1 MIEISNVTK
10 TYGGRIRAVDNISFT
25 VEPGC
30 IYGFLGPNGAGK
42 TTTIK
47 LITGIIRPDSGTIRV
62 CGHDTVREAL
72 AAKKNIGFVPDD
84 PNAFLHLK
92 GLEYLKFMGDI
103 YEVDAAKRREIIG
116 SLAERFDMSRALG
129 DKIQSYSHGMRQK
142 IVLMGALLH
151 QPRVWLL
158 DEPMTGLDPKSA
170 FELKSMMREHA
181 DAGNTVFFSTH
192 VLEVAEKLCDSVAVI
207 GSGHVLYSGSMEGL
221 KAQRGESLEK
231 LFLEMT
237 ENA

>member
-10 TYGGRIRAVDNISFT
+10 TYGGRIRAVDNITFT

-47 LITGIIRPDSGTIRV
+47 LIAGIIRPDSGTVRV

-72 AAKKNIGFVPDD
+72 AAKKSIGFVPDD

-103 YEVDAAKRREIIG
+103 YEVDARKRREIIG
-116 SLAERFDMSRALG
+116 SLAERFDMTKALG

-142 IVLMGALLH
+142 IVIMGALMH

-207 GSGHVLYSGSMEGL
+207 GAGRLLYSGSMDGL
-221 KAQRGESLEK
+221 KSQRGESLEK

>member
-10 TYGGRIRAVDNISFT
+10 TYGGRIKAVDNITFT

-47 LITGIIRPDSGTIRV
+47 LIAGIIRPDSGTIRV
-62 CGHDTVREAL
+62 CGHDTARESL
-72 AAKKNIGFVPDD
+72 AAKKSIGFVPDD

-103 YEVDAAKRREIIG
+103 YEVDARKRREIIG
-116 SLAERFDMSRALG
+116 SLAERFDMAKALG

-142 IVLMGALLH
+142 IVIMGALMH

-170 FELKSMMREHA
+170 FELKSMMREHS

-207 GSGHVLYSGSMEGL
+207 GAGRLLYSGSMDGL
-221 KAQRGESLEK
+221 KSHGGESLEK

>member
-10 TYGGRIRAVDNISFT
+10 VYGGRIRAVDNITFT

-47 LITGIIRPDSGTIRV
+47 LIAGIIRPDSGTIRV
-62 CGHDTVREAL
+62 CGHDTAREAL
-72 AAKKNIGFVPDD
+72 AAKKSIGFVPDD

-103 YEVDAAKRREIIG
+103 YEVDVRKRREIIG
-116 SLAERFDMSRALG
+116 SLAERFDMAKALG

-142 IVLMGALLH
+142 IVIMGALMH

-207 GSGHVLYSGSMEGL
+207 GAGQLLYSGSMDGL
-221 KAQRGESLEK
+221 KSHRGESLEK